1 MPQINV
7 HVDKDFETALRALM
21 KARGLTSK
29 SETIRVAV
37 REAAERSPSVTRD
50 WGALFGLIDR
60 VPGPKRSRKAGA
72 KLLVDLRREQETK
85 LRRLAR
91 RA

>member
-7 HVDKDFETALRALM
+7 HVNDEFETALKALM

-37 REAAERSPSVTRD
+37 REAAKRSAPTTRD

-60 VPGPKRSRKAGA
+60 VPGPKRTRKTGA
-72 KLLVDLRREQETK
+72 KLLTELRREQETK
-85 LRRLAR
+85 LRRRTR